1 MRKVFIVALALGSLD
16 PFTQAAFAARNCS
29 IEAGE
34 CYAQLKQA
42 GYRLSVVANVCQ
54 SRARLCGAENRS
66 AGFNFSGEVG
76 AVNSGGGG
84 TKPGPNTHMVG
95 TATNGMST
103 TPGAAR
109 ATTPVAISSTNG
121 GANNSGAMANIGGGG
136 SGGGVVTTNNGVIL
150 GRHGG
155 VSGGSGGGPGT
166 AKLKVQ

>member
-1 MRKVFIVALALGSLD
+1 MRKVFIVALALGSLS

-84 TKPGPNTHMVG
+84 TKPGSNTHTVG

-103 TPGAAR
+103 LPGAATTR
-109 ATTPVAISSTNG
+109 AAASSSTNG
-121 GANNSGAMANIGGGG
+121 GSVTNSGTIA
-136 SGGGVVTTNNGVIL
+136 TTNNGSVATNTGVNL
-150 GRHGG
+150 GHSVNAG
-155 VSGGSGGGPGT
+155 GGSALLSGPGMP
-166 AKLKVQ
+166 KLKVQ